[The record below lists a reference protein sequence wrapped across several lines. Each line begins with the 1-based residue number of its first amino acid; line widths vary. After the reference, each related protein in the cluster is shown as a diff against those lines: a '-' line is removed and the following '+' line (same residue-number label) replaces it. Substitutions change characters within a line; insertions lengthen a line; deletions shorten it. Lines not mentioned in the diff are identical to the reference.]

1 MDHRFESKIDLA
13 RADDLSDILHRRVSN
28 LAISFLDQEPR
39 TYTRIIRLKE
49 SNLDTLILEKALGLS
64 QVKRR
69 MIRRSVPSPKSSQ
82 PTHPIISRESKG
94 QANQFVKKV
103 ILSED
108 MVVALLQS
116 VRPALTMHQRGEEEA
131 CSFRSYYA
139 DQVRNGVFSASSP
152 ATSRPFLYP
161 FGGQEKAER
170 PPTSKHPPACCYFT
184 LTKRHCAREQHVSL
198 HWLSAVPD
206 WVSKSEV
213 CG

>member
-28 LAISFLDQEPR
+28 LPFPYLDRKRR
-39 TYTRIIRLKE
+39 TYTRIIGLKE

-108 MVVALLQS
+108 IVLALLQS
-116 VRPALTMHQRGEEEA
+116 V
-131 CSFRSYYA
+131 
-139 DQVRNGVFSASSP
+139 
-152 ATSRPFLYP
+152 
-161 FGGQEKAER
+161 
-170 PPTSKHPPACCYFT
+170 
-184 LTKRHCAREQHVSL
+184 
-198 HWLSAVPD
+198 
-206 WVSKSEV
+206 
-213 CG
+213 

>member
-13 RADDLSDILHRRVSN
+13 RADDLSNILNRRVSN
-28 LAISFLDQEPR
+28 LPFSYLNRKRR
-39 TYTRIIRLKE
+39 TYTRIIGLKE

-64 QVKRR
+64 QVQRR

-108 MVVALLQS
+108 IVLALLQS
-116 VRPALTMHQRGEEEA
+116 VRPALTMYQRGEEA

-139 DQVRNGVFSASSP
+139 DQVRNGVFSASLP

-206 WVSKSEV
+206 WDSKSEV
-213 CG
+213 CE